1 MNATPPKMSRRFRGF
16 LPVVIDLETGGFN
29 ATTDALLEIAAVLI
43 ELDAEGTL
51 RRGATHAF
59 HVRPFE
65 GANLEPAALAI
76 TGIDPFHP
84 LRPAIP
90 ERDALQRVFREVR
103 TAMNAQGCRRAI
115 LVGHNASFDLGFLNA
130 AVARSQIKRNP
141 FHPFTTFDTAT
152 LAGAAFGQTVLARAV
167 AVAGI
172 EWDTSSAHSAV
183 YDAERTA
190 DLFCRICNELK
201 AVFLAAEERTRA
213 LGWGDQP
220 AEAAGAPLTADTREV
235 SAVEGAPGEGA
246 PVSAVPVEGTP

>member
-1 MNATPPKMSRRFRGF
+1 MARRFRGF
-16 LPVVIDLETGGFN
+16 LPVVIDVETGGFN
-29 ATTDALLEIAAVLI
+29 ASTDALLEIAAVLI
-43 ELDAEGTL
+43 ELEPDGTL

-152 LAGAAFGQTVLARAV
+152 LAGAAFGQTVLARSV

-220 AEAAGAPLTADTREV
+220 AEAAGAPVTADTL
-235 SAVEGAPGEGA
+235 EGSTVPGSPVEGA
-246 PVSAVPVEGTP
+246 PVSELPVEGTP